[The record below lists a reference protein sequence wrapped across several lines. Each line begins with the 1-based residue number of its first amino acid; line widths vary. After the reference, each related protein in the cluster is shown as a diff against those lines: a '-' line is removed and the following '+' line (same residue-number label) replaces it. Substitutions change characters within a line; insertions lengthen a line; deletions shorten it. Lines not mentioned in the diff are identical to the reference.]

1 MQDNP
6 SKKQEVEREYED
18 LDAFTDLKISSVPR
32 PYEEVKFQKPTLPSR
47 PVASDSQEYD
57 YITTSAS
64 QAAVSSHGD
73 ESKEFGYTDCAAY
86 NVISK

>member
-6 SKKQEVEREYED
+6 SKQQEGEQEYED

-32 PYEEVKFQKPTLPSR
+32 PYEEVKFQPPLPSR
-47 PVASDSQEYD
+47 PVASDSQEYE

>member
-6 SKKQEVEREYED
+6 SILQEEEREYED
-18 LDAFTDLKISSVPR
+18 LDAFQDLKISSMSR
-32 PYEEVKFQKPTLPSR
+32 SYEEVQFQPPSPNP

>member
-6 SKKQEVEREYED
+6 GILQEGEREYED
-18 LDAFTDLKISSVPR
+18 LDAFQDLKISSMSR
-32 PYEEVKFQKPTLPSR
+32 PYEEVQFQPLSPN
-47 PVASDSQEYD
+47 PFVASDSQEYD